1 MPDLRLNLKGM
12 YFDQIKSGEKL
23 FEYRLVN
30 DYWKKRLVGK
40 RYDRV
45 IFLRGYPKAGDE
57 DKTIVRPYA
66 GYEIQTLTHPHFG
79 KEEVTVFAIHT
90 GGHQ

>member
-1 MPDLRLNLKGM
+1 MPDLRLNLKGV
-12 YFDQIKSGEKL
+12 YFDQIKSGEKP

-30 DYWKKRLVGK
+30 EYWKKRLVGK
-40 RYDRV
+40 RYDKV
-45 IFLRGYPKAGDE
+45 IFLRGYPKAGDA
-57 DKTIVRPYA
+57 DKTIVLPYA